1 MSTAQTHMPV
11 KLVIYDAAGQPCAER
26 KLGNLKRK
34 DSIAI
39 VADELLPS
47 GYGHMELVYDFDA
60 GQEADGW
67 LHALFRYEDRETG
80 HAAEVKLKETGKLH
94 IKGKEY
100 IVEDGD
106 IINIRHS
113 S

>member
-1 MSTAQTHMPV
+1 LM
-11 KLVIYDAAGQPCAER
+11 AA
-26 KLGNLKRK
+26 
-34 DSIAI
+34 
-39 VADELLPS
+39 
-47 GYGHMELVYDFDA
+47 
-60 GQEADGW
+60 ADGLPTEASAKVW
-67 LHALFRYEDRETG
+67 
-80 HAAEVKLKETGKLH
+80 HAAEVKLKETGKLY